1 MKRIFA
7 IALTLIMLTACTAC
21 SNVENNKTNGGTEP
35 DSLTRNGSL
44 CALKAPEGWE
54 MGVTNRLTYV
64 LKNDSLPNGK
74 ATLIIRFFDDRSA
87 DSMRTVK
94 INACTKD
101 GIHYEEGTLTVGKYE
116 FMTVHTDKGYTY
128 LYTNGE
134 KENTVI
140 YVSVQDGIDL
150 QSKDVQNILSSI
162 TVDDH

>member
-1 MKRIFA
+1 
-7 IALTLIMLTACTAC
+7 
-21 SNVENNKTNGGTEP
+21 
-35 DSLTRNGSL
+35 
-44 CALKAPEGWE
+44 
-54 MGVTNRLTYV
+54 
-64 LKNDSLPNGK
+64 
-74 ATLIIRFFDDRSA
+74 
-87 DSMRTVK
+87 MRTVK

-101 GIHYEEGTLTVGKYE
+101 SIHYEEGTLTVGKHE